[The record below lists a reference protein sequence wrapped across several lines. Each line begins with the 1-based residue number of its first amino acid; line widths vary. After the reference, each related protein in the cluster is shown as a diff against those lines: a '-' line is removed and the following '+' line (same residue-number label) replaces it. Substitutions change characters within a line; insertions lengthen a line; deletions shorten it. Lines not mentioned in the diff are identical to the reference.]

1 MPSQNDASVKLIY
14 AVDENQFFAV
24 DDVALDAPFDVIM
37 NVEIGEELN
46 RHVTR
51 STARIGIR
59 NLTQSKTVA
68 TLQQTDTLNP
78 AAAPF
83 LAELRFSVAPGWGV
97 NAAAGDVLQVV
108 ASYKV
113 EAGVDSDVSY
123 SESQRFIVS

>member
-14 AVDENQFFAV
+14 AVDNGSFFAI

-37 NVEIGEELN
+37 NVEIGQELN

-51 STARIGIR
+51 STARIGVR

-68 TLQQTDTLNP
+68 TLQQSTTLTP
-78 AAAPF
+78 GVAPV
-83 LAELRFSVAPGWGV
+83 LDELRFNIAAGWGV
-97 NAAAGDVLQVV
+97 NAAVGDVLQVV

-123 SESQRFIVS
+123 AESAHFIVS